1 MLASEMSRQGTMLF
15 RYRSFIPVILISPML
30 LAWATADSTS
40 QTSPLA
46 LPWDCSCFLVSI
58 AGLMLRVGT
67 VGFVPA
73 GTSGRN
79 TAQQVA
85 NVLNTS
91 GMNSTTRNPLYFGTF
106 LMWLGMVMTTGNLL
120 FLITFLLSFWLYD
133 ERIIAA
139 EEEFLRGKFGA
150 QFQTWAAV
158 TPAFVPRLNRWHSP
172 ALRFSIRTVL
182 KREYCGLLGLTSAF
196 PLIVLSEHLF
206 LEGRFFLEPF
216 WMCVLGSGSSCFI
229 ILRSLKKHSILLSV
243 SNC

>member
-46 LPWDCSCFLVSI
+46 LPWDCICFLVS
-58 AGLMLRVGT
+58 
-67 VGFVPA
+67 FA

-106 LMWLGMVMTTGNLL
+106 LMWLG
-120 FLITFLLSFWLYD
+120 W
-133 ERIIAA
+133 
-139 EEEFLRGKFGA
+139 
-150 QFQTWAAV
+150 
-158 TPAFVPRLNRWHSP
+158 
-172 ALRFSIRTVL
+172 
-182 KREYCGLLGLTSAF
+182 
-196 PLIVLSEHLF
+196 
-206 LEGRFFLEPF
+206 
-216 WMCVLGSGSSCFI
+216 
-229 ILRSLKKHSILLSV
+229 
-243 SNC
+243 

>member
-46 LPWDCSCFLVSI
+46 LPWDCICFLVSF

-106 LMWLGMVMTTGNLL
+106 LMWLG
-120 FLITFLLSFWLYD
+120 W
-133 ERIIAA
+133 
-139 EEEFLRGKFGA
+139 
-150 QFQTWAAV
+150 
-158 TPAFVPRLNRWHSP
+158 
-172 ALRFSIRTVL
+172 
-182 KREYCGLLGLTSAF
+182 
-196 PLIVLSEHLF
+196 
-206 LEGRFFLEPF
+206 
-216 WMCVLGSGSSCFI
+216 
-229 ILRSLKKHSILLSV
+229 
-243 SNC
+243 